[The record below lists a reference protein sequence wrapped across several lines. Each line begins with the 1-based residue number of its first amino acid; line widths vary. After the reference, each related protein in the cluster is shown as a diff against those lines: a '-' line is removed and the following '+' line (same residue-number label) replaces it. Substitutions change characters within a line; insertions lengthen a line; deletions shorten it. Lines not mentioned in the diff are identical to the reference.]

1 MYLFLK
7 LQHAVQE
14 ERIQAILNGWRTEGF
29 TPIQPL
35 ISIRN
40 NETPPPHATLTHVA
54 HEQPTSPHVNTET
67 PPAPQIIDVDPQQ
80 ALPPQTET
88 CTLLSTHIHQ
98 QQMAPRHTVSNTSS
112 HINNAHNLQTNPLHS
127 RNRTPSPTHAYQQL
141 QSVIPA
147 GKRTAEPVQQRMPLL
162 TGNRTP
168 LQTWDANSALQSL
181 NAFSPPNHHRQKK
194 GEYVSLLEDD
204 SYELLEMSPPA
215 TAQSNNRKRSEDWES
230 FASHF
235 TTEFEALKGEVE
247 TLRAEVRQLKR
258 ALRDAKVN

>member
-1 MYLFLK
+1 MWTHNRHCHHRQK
-7 LQHAVQE
+7 LAHFYPHTFTNNRWHQGTQL
-14 ERIQAILNGWRTEGF
+14 AIHHHTPTMHTTYRQIHF
-29 TPIQPL
+29 TLEI
-35 ISIRN
+35 
-40 NETPPPHATLTHVA
+40 EHHHPHMHY
-54 HEQPTSPHVNTET
+54 N
-67 PPAPQIIDVDPQQ
+67 
-80 ALPPQTET
+80 
-88 CTLLSTHIHQ
+88 
-98 QQMAPRHTVSNTSS
+98 
-112 HINNAHNLQTNPLHS
+112 
-127 RNRTPSPTHAYQQL
+127 QQL
-141 QSVIPA
+141 QSVVPA
-147 GKRTAEPVQQRMPLL
+147 GTRTAEPVQQRMPLL

-215 TAQSNNRKRSEDWES
+215 AAQSNRKRSEDWES

-258 ALRDAKVN
+258 ALRDTKVN

>member
-14 ERIQAILNGWRTEGF
+14 ERIQAILNGRRTEGF
-29 TPIQPL
+29 TPIQSL
-35 ISIRN
+35 ISIGN
-40 NETPPPHATLTHVA
+40 NETPPPHATLTHIA

-67 PPAPQIIDVDPQQ
+67 PPAPQIIHVDPQQ
-80 ALPPQTET
+80 ALSPQTET
-88 CTLLSTHIHQ
+88 CTFLSTHIHQ

-112 HINNAHNLQTNPLHS
+112 HTNNAHNLQTNPLHS

-141 QSVIPA
+141 QSVVPA
-147 GKRTAEPVQQRMPLL
+147 GTRTAEPVQQRMPLL

-181 NAFSPPNHHRQKK
+181 NAFSPPNNHRQKK

-215 TAQSNNRKRSEDWES
+215 AAQSNRKRSEDWES

-258 ALRDAKVN
+258 ALRDTKVN